1 MPLFAAGTLIL
12 NHVSV
17 SVAPSARLPCSYSG
31 GTAFRAVTDT
41 ETMLG
46 RIMMASTTMAL
57 NRHAP
62 DALPKALATAG
73 TSTCIPSRPNTTLG
87 MPLSSSMAVTTT
99 VRTRGPAAFERK
111 TAVNSPTGTPM
122 RVAPSVP
129 YTLERMKGRMP
140 YFGSAAVEAHSVPN
154 RKRNRPI
161 LRMAGTPD
169 AIMYTEMR
177 ITQPTANIPHRKNRK
192 FITASSHSAG
202 VRGSSIFFRNDLF
215 CFIDS
220 GHHAFT
226 GTAPAV
232 RMRSAASVLVA
243 KSKKACA
250 CSDRVTDLL
259 VTKTKGRWTS

>member
-1 MPLFAAGTLIL
+1 MPLLAAGTLIL
-12 NHVSV
+12 NQVSV

-31 GTAFRAVTDT
+31 GTAFSAVTDT
-41 ETMLG
+41 DTMLG
-46 RIMMASTTMAL
+46 RIMMASITMAL
-57 NRHAP
+57 SRQAP

-99 VRTRGPAAFERK
+99 VRTRGPAAFERN
-111 TAVNSPTGTPM
+111 TAVSRPTGTPM

-129 YTLERMKGRMP
+129 YTLDRMKGRMP

-161 LRMAGTPD
+161 FRMAGTPE
-169 AIMYTEMR
+169 ALMYTEMST
-177 ITQPTANIPHRKNRK
+177 TQPTARMPQRKKRK
-192 FITASSHSAG
+192 FITASSHAAG
-202 VRGSSIFFRNDLF
+202 VRGSSIFFRSEAF
-215 CFIDS
+215 CFILDYS
-220 GHHAFT
+220 FT

-232 RMRSAASVLVA
+232 RMRSAASALVA